1 MQARRADTRRTS
13 VRTSTATSTRPLL
26 RSGSAGSDVRFLQ
39 QELKNLGYDPGTVD
53 GIFGPRTERAV
64 KNFQADQGLV
74 VDGKVGKQT
83 WVALARSDSNLPT
96 DDTSWP
102 AQLAQRILNH
112 GNIALW
118 PHSPTNSS
126 SSDGA
131 DARSNVRDTANG
143 LAARRSDY
151 GNAPGGSVY
160 LDTRLLN
167 GLLRLANDYSFR
179 INSIAG
185 GSHSANSRHYAGIS
199 VDIGEINDLPVNS
212 SNPHYRAFMQQCRN
226 LGATEV
232 LGPGDTDHSTH
243 IHCAWPRS

>member
-1 MQARRADTRRTS
+1 MKVRRAGTRRTS
-13 VRTSTATSTRPLL
+13 VRTSTTAATRPLL
-26 RSGSAGSDVRFLQ
+26 RNGSTGSDVRFLQ
-39 QELKNLGYDPGTVD
+39 QELKDLGYNPGTID

-74 VDGKVGKQT
+74 VDGIVGKLT
-83 WVALARSDSNLPT
+83 WGALARSDSSPPT
-96 DDTSWP
+96 DDTSSR

-131 DARSNVRDTANG
+131 DARSNMRDTANG
-143 LAARRSDY
+143 LEARLSDY

-167 GLLRLANDYSFR
+167 GMLRIADNYSFR

-185 GSHSANSRHYAGIS
+185 GSHSANSRHYVGIGM
-199 VDIGEINDLPVNS
+199 DIGEINGLPVNS

-232 LGPGDTDHSTH
+232 LGPGDDDHSTH